1 LPYDHATTPH
11 ILPPP
16 ATLAMPTQPVSQPA
30 QARRWHEYT
39 PMWLRRTGLFAATF
53 LLTFAAFMAPYDLFA
68 GEGFT
73 WIEVAALVLFGPLF
87 IGISCWFCSALAG
100 FFLLATRRG
109 GFFKVEDIHGASHKR
124 TALLAVVRNEDVAAV
139 YARLRAMDNALAR
152 KGLSSQFDFFVLSDT
167 NKELV
172 AAQEGLAAA
181 NAAASSHSAFYYRRR
196 AINHG
201 RKSGNVA
208 DWVRNFGGA
217 YEYMIVLD
225 ADSLMSAELLQALPV
240 YMDAR
245 PDLGV
250 LQTIPMG
257 MAGETLFARHM
268 QFGIRLY
275 GRVASAGVA
284 WWTGAEGLFW
294 GHNAILRTRAFAA
307 NAGLPRLEGAP
318 PFGGE
323 ILSHDVIESM
333 FMRRAGWGVEMAPLL
348 EGSYEQCPPTL
359 VDEAIRDRRWCQGNL
374 QHLGLMRARGL
385 GWLAKVQIAM
395 AAMVYFAAPLWL
407 AFLSAGIALRLEQGA
422 PEPGEP
428 WFSGSAEQLLELH
441 WSIVLTVVMLFGP
454 KVMGALLILAR
465 PEERRAFGGGFAVIA
480 GLLGELVMS
489 AVLAPMRM
497 LFTCRAVAE
506 TLLGYD
512 SGWNSQRRSADA
524 APWSEAW
531 RACWWHTAIGVF
543 VLALAAPYSDL
554 VIWTAPILFGL
565 VFSVPLTVLTS
576 STQAGMLAASAGVF
590 LTPEEVAPPAVMA
603 ADAARPETVAPT
615 PEQAA
620 SYA

>member
-1 LPYDHATTPH
+1 
-11 ILPPP
+11 
-16 ATLAMPTQPVSQPA
+16 
-30 QARRWHEYT
+30 
-39 PMWLRRTGLFAATF
+39 
-53 LLTFAAFMAPYDLFA
+53 
-68 GEGFT
+68 
-73 WIEVAALVLFGPLF
+73 
-87 IGISCWFCSALAG
+87 
-100 FFLLATRRG
+100 
-109 GFFKVEDIHGASHKR
+109 
-124 TALLAVVRNEDVAAV
+124 
-139 YARLRAMDNALAR
+139 
-152 KGLSSQFDFFVLSDT
+152 
-167 NKELV
+167 
-172 AAQEGLAAA
+172 
-181 NAAASSHSAFYYRRR
+181 
-196 AINHG
+196 
-201 RKSGNVA
+201 
-208 DWVRNFGGA
+208 
-217 YEYMIVLD
+217 
-225 ADSLMSAELLQALPV
+225 
-240 YMDAR
+240 
-245 PDLGV
+245 
-250 LQTIPMG
+250 
-257 MAGETLFARHM
+257 
-268 QFGIRLY
+268 
-275 GRVASAGVA
+275 
-284 WWTGAEGLFW
+284 
-294 GHNAILRTRAFAA
+294 
-307 NAGLPRLEGAP
+307 
-318 PFGGE
+318 
-323 ILSHDVIESM
+323 
-333 FMRRAGWGVEMAPLL
+333 
-348 EGSYEQCPPTL
+348 
-359 VDEAIRDRRWCQGNL
+359 
-374 QHLGLMRARGL
+374 MRARGL